1 MNKDFLHRASS
12 YMGVSKRFFFLLS
25 VFALSL
31 GWAGWAL
38 LRSKVQDIEH
48 TYALL
53 NVNIVLLLALVTLV
67 GRQVVKLWK
76 ERKRGIAGSR
86 LHIRLITILSF
97 LTAAPALLMA
107 IFASAFFYFGIQV
120 WFNDKVSTAV
130 NESLTV
136 AQAYLKEHQQ
146 VMRADVLAMAND
158 LNRGAGLMIGNDAA
172 LAQMLQTQSQLRN
185 LSEAM
190 IFTSNGEVLARSRLS
205 FSLEF
210 EKPLKS
216 AFEKARAGEVV
227 LMTGDSFDRIR
238 ALIRLDRFVDG
249 YLYVGRLVDGSVI
262 EHVNTTENAVREY
275 TELQGR
281 QVQFQRAAM
290 LVFGSV
296 TLLLLLMAVWVGL
309 AFAKQMVSPIGA
321 LIQATERVRVG
332 DLSARVSEDGHQRD
346 EISTLGKAF
355 NRMTSQIEHQRDEL
369 ITANKMLDDRRRF
382 TEAVLA
388 GTSSGI
394 IGLDGEGRINLA
406 NLTAAELLQISEKEL
421 IGQKLSDVLPD
432 IPDLFE
438 NPGETEVGYKAPM
451 GNVRRTF
458 LVRVTIEEGGIA
470 EGAVVTLDDI
480 SALVSAQRK
489 AAWADVARRIAHEIK
504 NPLTPIQLSAE
515 RLKRK
520 YLPQI
525 KDDPETFAHC
535 TDTIVRQVTD
545 IGHMVSEF
553 SSFAR
558 MPEPVKLRDN
568 LVALCRETLVLQRQA
583 HPDIDFKLEM
593 PEGKGVFASFDR
605 AQINQVLTNL
615 IQNSIDSI
623 EDRQLE
629 KPELGH
635 IVLSLTETLQDISIS
650 VEDNGKGLP
659 DKDREKLLEPYVTT
673 RKKGTGL
680 GLAIVKNILED
691 HQGSLAMEDVMNSGV
706 KSGARITIV
715 FPKITAPQIRRVS
728 GA

>member
-1 MNKDFLHRASS
+1 
-12 YMGVSKRFFFLLS
+12 MGISKRFFLLLS
-25 VFALSL
+25 AFTLSFGL
-31 GWAGWAL
+31 AGWSL
-38 LRSKVQDIEH
+38 LRSRVQDVEH

-53 NVNIVLLLALVTLV
+53 NINIMLLLALVTLV

-97 LTAAPALLMA
+97 LTAAPAALMA
-107 IFASAFFYFGIQV
+107 VFAFVFFYFGIQV

-158 LNRGAGLMIGNDAA
+158 LNREAGLLIGNDAA
-172 LAQMLQTQSQLRN
+172 LGQMIQTQSQLRN

-190 IFTSNGEVLARSRLS
+190 IFNSNGEIIGKSRLS

-210 EKPLKS
+210 EKPS
-216 AFEKARAGEVV
+216 QAAFEKAREGDVV
-227 LMTGDSFDRIR
+227 LLTADSYDRIR
-238 ALIRLDRFVDG
+238 ALVKLDRFVDG
-249 YLYVGRLVDGSVI
+249 YLYVGRLVDAGVI
-262 EHVNTTENAVREY
+262 EHVKTTENAVKEY
-275 TELQGR
+275 TELQNR
-281 QVQFQRAAM
+281 QIQFQRAAM
-290 LVFGSV
+290 LVFASV
-296 TLLLLLMAVWVGL
+296 TLLLLLLSVWVGL
-309 AFAKQMVSPIGA
+309 VFAKQMVAPIGA

-332 DLSARVSEDGHQRD
+332 DLSARVDEESNQRD

-355 NRMTSQIEHQRDEL
+355 NRMTSQIERQRDEL
-369 ITANKMLDDRRRF
+369 IAANRMLDERRRF

-388 GTSSGI
+388 GASSGVV
-394 IGLDGEGRINLA
+394 GLDSEGRINLA
-406 NLTAAELLQISEKEL
+406 NLTASELLQIEERDL
-421 IGQKLSDVLPD
+421 VGRKLADILPD
-432 IPDLFE
+432 ISNIFE
-438 NPGETEVGYKAPM
+438 NAGEAEISYKAPV
-451 GNVRRTF
+451 GSVRRTF
-458 LVRVTIEEGGIA
+458 LVRVTVEEGGLT

-525 KDDPETFAHC
+525 KEDPDTFSHC

-545 IGHMVSEF
+545 IGRMVTEF

-558 MPEPVKLRDN
+558 MPEAVKLHDS
-568 LVALCRETLVLQRQA
+568 LSDLCHETLVLQRQA
-583 HPDIDFKLEM
+583 HQNIDFKLNV
-593 PEGKGVFASFDR
+593 PEKQGVFADFDR

-615 IQNSIDSI
+615 IQNSIDAI
-623 EDRQLE
+623 EERQATR
-629 KPELGH
+629 PAQGH
-635 IVLSLTETLQDISIS
+635 ITLTLTEAPQDISIA
-650 VEDNGKGLP
+650 VEDDGAGLP
-659 DKDREKLLEPYVTT
+659 DKDRDKLMDPYVTT

-691 HQGSLAMEDVMNSGV
+691 HHGSLTMEDIILAD
-706 KSGARITIV
+706 KKAGARMTIV
-715 FPKITAPQIRRVS
+715 IPKEAGLLRRVS
-728 GA
+728 GGQDR